1 MDGLAVISNGLAV
14 GRKGGGGEP
23 FPVEEINIGIQM
35 QSEFQIGVQVESEI
49 DLQLEVV

>member
-1 MDGLAVISNGLAV
+1 MDGLAVISNGLAI
-14 GRKGGGGEP
+14 GRKGGGDP